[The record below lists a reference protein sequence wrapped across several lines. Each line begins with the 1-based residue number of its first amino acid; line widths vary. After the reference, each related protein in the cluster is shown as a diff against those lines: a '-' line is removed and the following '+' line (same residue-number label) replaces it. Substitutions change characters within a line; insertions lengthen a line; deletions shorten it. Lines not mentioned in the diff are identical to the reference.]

1 MLRGLPKAGRYVFS
15 GRSPDKGRRLSV
27 QDQRDENI
35 RVLCARLAF
44 VVGAR
49 VIVTTLL
56 PAGVAASAGL

>member
-1 MLRGLPKAGRYVFS
+1 MRRDTKG
-15 GRSPDKGRRLSV
+15 KGRRLSV

-35 RVLCARLAF
+35 RALCARLAF